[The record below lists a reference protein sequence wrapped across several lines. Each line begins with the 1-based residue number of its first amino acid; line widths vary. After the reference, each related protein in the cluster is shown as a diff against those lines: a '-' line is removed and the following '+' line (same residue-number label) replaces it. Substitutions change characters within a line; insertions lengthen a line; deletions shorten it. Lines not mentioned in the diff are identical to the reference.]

1 MRQSTL
7 AKLEVFVSTASIPSI
22 DIQRYS
28 YDLPAERIASFPLD
42 ERDASKLLRFWRPEG
57 GITHHHFRDLAGLLP
72 ADSLMVMNSTK
83 VIAARLVA
91 SKPTGGRV
99 EVLLAD
105 PVAPSTDPA
114 VVLRSSEGSTWNC
127 MIGGR
132 NVQKGM
138 VLAHDAAGLTL
149 TVLEREGT
157 GAVVQL
163 QWNGQQSLAEVL
175 DHIGTLPLPPYLNRE
190 VESVDAERY
199 QTVYAREQGSV
210 AAPTAGL
217 HFTHRVLDELAAN
230 GIASAL
236 LTLHVGLG
244 TFQPVTATD
253 ARDHAM
259 HAERFGISRES
270 VHHLFMHASSAQ
282 PWVTV
287 VGTTSLRTMESLH
300 ALGAQLAQGAI
311 IDPDDLVV
319 DQWAAFDES
328 LRNVDRSTAYGAV
341 LRWMDDNQR
350 TSLWGQ
356 TRIMIAPGCH
366 IAAADALITNFH
378 QPGNTLML
386 LVAAFMGE
394 EHWRRVYEAALNND
408 YRFLSYGDS
417 SLLIR

>member
-1 MRQSTL
+1 MSRT
-7 AKLEVFVSTASIPSI
+7 SIPSI

-28 YDLPAERIASFPLD
+28 YDLPSDCIAAFPLD
-42 ERDASKLLRFWRPEG
+42 ERDASKLLRFSRQEG
-57 GITHHHFRDLAGLLP
+57 EISHYHFRDLSSLLP
-72 ADSLMVMNSTK
+72 ASSLLVMNSTR

-99 EVLLAD
+99 EVLLVD
-105 PVAPSTDPA
+105 PVSPSNDPA
-114 VVLRSSEGSTWNC
+114 VVLRSHEASTWNC

-132 NVQKGM
+132 NVVPGM
-138 VLAHDAAGLTL
+138 VLTHDTAGLTL
-149 TVLEREGT
+149 TVLQREGT

-163 QWNGQQSLAEVL
+163 QWNGQENLAEVL
-175 DHIGTLPLPPYLNRE
+175 DQIGTLPLPPYLHRE
-190 VESVDAERY
+190 VEAVDAERY

-217 HFTHRVLDELAAN
+217 HFTHRVLDELTAKEV
-230 GIASAL
+230 ASTL

-253 ARDHAM
+253 ARDHTM

-270 VHHLFMHASSAQ
+270 IHQLFVHAGSAQ

-287 VGTTSLRTMESLH
+287 VGTTSLRTMESLF
-300 ALGAQLAQGAI
+300 ALGVQLVKGAR
-311 IDPDDLVV
+311 IDPDGLVI
-319 DQWAAFDES
+319 DQWAAFDDS
-328 LRNVDRSTAYGAV
+328 SHGVDRSTAYGAV
-341 LRWMDDNQR
+341 LQWMDNHQR

-356 TRIMIAPGCH
+356 TSIMIAPGCR
-366 IAAADALITNFH
+366 IATADALITNFH

-394 EHWRRVYEAALNND
+394 EHWRRVYETALENE

>member
-1 MRQSTL
+1 M
-7 AKLEVFVSTASIPSI
+7 SIPSIPRI

-28 YDLPAERIASFPLD
+28 YDLPAERIAAFPLE
-42 ERDASKLLRFWRPEG
+42 ERDASKLLRFSRQEG
-57 GITHHHFRDLAGLLP
+57 AITHHHFRDLAGLLP
-72 ADSLMVMNSTK
+72 ANSMLVMNSTK

-91 SKPTGGRV
+91 LKPTGGRV

-105 PVAPSTDPA
+105 PIAPSTDPA
-114 VVLRSSEGSTWNC
+114 VVLQSHEGSTWNC

-132 NVQKGM
+132 NIATGM
-138 VLAHDAAGLTL
+138 VLTHDAADLTL

-175 DHIGTLPLPPYLNRE
+175 DHIGTLPLPPYLHRE
-190 VESVDAERY
+190 VEAVDAERY

-217 HFTHRVLDELAAN
+217 HFTHRVLDDLSVQ
-230 GIASAL
+230 GITSTL

-253 ARDHAM
+253 ARDHTM

-270 VHHLFMHASSAQ
+270 VHQLFEHASSAQ
-282 PWVTV
+282 PSVTV

-300 ALGAQLAQGAI
+300 ALGAQLAKGAI
-311 IDPDDLVV
+311 IDPDNLVI

-328 LRNVDRSTAYGAV
+328 LRSVDRSTAYGAV
-341 LRWMDDNQR
+341 LQWMDDNQR

-356 TRIMIAPGCH
+356 TSIMIAPGCR

-394 EHWRRVYEAALNND
+394 ENWRRVYETALENE